1 MEQRTGARTP
11 LGTAT
16 GAAVL
21 VLLATACSTGQD
33 AETAQETPDTPG
45 VDGSVGQVAL
55 DDVYLDADATI
66 AAGDSVAL
74 RGALT
79 NDADTDDRLVSVSTP
94 SAGSVAL
101 LDEQGGSSP
110 DGIDLPADGSVD
122 ATQGQVR
129 MQLDDVTADITT
141 ADTVPVTFAFR
152 NAGQVQ
158 LDVPV
163 GTAGQ

>member
-1 MEQRTGARTP
+1 MEQRTGARTS
-11 LGTAT
+11 
-16 GAAVL
+16 
-21 VLLATACSTGQD
+21 LLATTTAAARALLVTACSTGQD
-33 AETAQETPDTPG
+33 AETTQEVPDTPG

-55 DDVYLDADATI
+55 DDVFLDADATI
-66 AAGDSVAL
+66 AAGDSVGL

-94 SAGSVAL
+94 SAGSVVL
-101 LDEQGGSSP
+101 LDEQGDSSP

-129 MQLDDVTADITT
+129 MQLDDVTADIATS
-141 ADTVPVTFAFR
+141 DTVSVTFAFE

-163 GTAGQ
+163 GTS

>member
-1 MEQRTGARTP
+1 MEQRTGARTSLP
-11 LGTAT
+11 ATTA
-16 GAAVL
+16 AALALL
-21 VLLATACSTGQD
+21 VTACSTGED
-33 AETAQETPDTPG
+33 AETTLEVPDTPG

-55 DDVYLDADATI
+55 DDVFLDADATI
-66 AAGDSVAL
+66 AAGDSVGL

-94 SAGSVAL
+94 SAGSVVL
-101 LDEQGGSSP
+101 LDEQGDSSP

-129 MQLDDVTADITT
+129 MQLDDVTADIATS
-141 ADTVPVTFAFR
+141 DTVSVTFAFE

-163 GTAGQ
+163 GTS

>member
-1 MEQRTGARTP
+1 MEQRTGARTS
-11 LGTAT
+11 
-16 GAAVL
+16 
-21 VLLATACSTGQD
+21 LLATTAAALALLVTACSTGQD
-33 AETAQETPDTPG
+33 AETTQEVPDTPG

-55 DDVYLDADATI
+55 DDVFLDADATI
-66 AAGDSVAL
+66 AAGDSVGL

-94 SAGSVAL
+94 SAGSVVL
-101 LDEQGGSSP
+101 LDEQGDSSP

-129 MQLDDVTADITT
+129 MQLDDVTADIATS
-141 ADTVPVTFAFR
+141 DTVSVTFAFE

-163 GTAGQ
+163 GTS